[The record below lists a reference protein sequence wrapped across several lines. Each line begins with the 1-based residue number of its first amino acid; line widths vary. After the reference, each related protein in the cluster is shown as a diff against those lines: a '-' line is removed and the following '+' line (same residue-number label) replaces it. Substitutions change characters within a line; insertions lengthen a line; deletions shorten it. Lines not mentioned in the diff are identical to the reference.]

1 MLPLLIPR
9 PVDERSNAMMISRTL
24 CSLLM
29 ILFPLAAVAAPLP
42 TPVTVIVAVVNDDI
56 ITSWEVSQ
64 AMQPVVKE
72 AEKKAPLTDAARNEL
87 RSNVIKGLIDKKL
100 AEQKIKELNIK
111 VSDEELRQSIED
123 VKKQNNL
130 TQEALVA
137 ALAAQGLTYEQYK
150 NQLRDQLERL
160 RLVSQEVKSKIQVS
174 EQEMMDYYWANKSLF
189 AEDESFRARH
199 IFIKI
204 PKNATDKELDAINAR
219 VETIW
224 KETQGSAD
232 FAVVAGK
239 YSEDATAKDGGN
251 LGLFKKGDM
260 QGEFVQLL
268 DRLKPGEVS
277 GIIRTPSGFHI
288 VKLEER
294 IPGRVKTF
302 EEVKPEIEDR
312 LYKKK
317 SEERFNQWLVE
328 LKKEATIEIR
338 P

>member
-1 MLPLLIPR
+1 M
-9 PVDERSNAMMISRTL
+9 T
-24 CSLLM
+24 
-29 ILFPLAAVAAPLP
+29 LFPLSAVAAPFP
-42 TPVTVIVAVVNDDI
+42 TPVTSIVAIVNDDI
-56 ITSWEVSQ
+56 ITSWEVNQ
-64 AMQPVVKE
+64 AMQLVVKE
-72 AEKKAPLTDAARNEL
+72 AEKKEPLTDAARNEL
-87 RSNVIKGLIDKKL
+87 RSKVITGLIDKKL
-100 AEQKIKELNIK
+100 AEQKIRELNIK

-137 ALAAQGLTYEQYK
+137 ALASQGISFEQYK
-150 NQLRDQLERL
+150 SQLRDQLERL

-189 AEDESFRARH
+189 TEDESLRARH

-204 PKNATDKELDAINAR
+204 PKSATDKELDAITAR

-224 KETQGSAD
+224 KETQGPAD

-239 YSEDATAKDGGN
+239 YSEDATAKDGGS
-251 LGLFKKGDM
+251 LGVFKKGDM
-260 QGEFVQLL
+260 QGEFAQLL

-277 GIIRTPSGFHI
+277 GIIRTTSGFHI
-288 VKLEER
+288 VKLEQR

-302 EEVKPEIEDR
+302 GEVKPEIEDR

-317 SEERFNQWLVE
+317 SEERFNQWLVD